1 MYFNEFW
8 QIYTPLQLL
17 LNEDTEYGFFLCVFS
32 FAPLAL
38 SDPDTLC
45 PSF

>member
-17 LNEDTEYGFFLCVFS
+17 LNEDTEYGFFPLCFQLCS
-32 FAPLAL
+32 L
-38 SDPDTLC
+38 SLIRP
-45 PSF
+45 